1 MHPFARRT
9 TSILSCSTSAKEKCT
24 LLLPLLLL
32 LLPLL
37 PLSHLSGGHTSPAV
51 GRALGQYLEQEWAH
65 TYGYLSHQHRGS
77 NQQQQARPRRIMGPQ
92 TEKEAAA
99 AAAAGVVAA
108 NAESGAAA
116 GEADGASSSSR
127 QPTALKINT
136 SGQKGKYGVRI
147 VHACL
152 AACQSGQAGVL

>member
-1 MHPFARRT
+1 
-9 TSILSCSTSAKEKCT
+9 
-24 LLLPLLLL
+24 
-32 LLPLL
+32 
-37 PLSHLSGGHTSPAV
+37 
-51 GRALGQYLEQEWAH
+51 
-65 TYGYLSHQHRGS
+65 
-77 NQQQQARPRRIMGPQ
+77 MGPQ

-116 GEADGASSSSR
+116 GEADGTSSSSR

-152 AACQSGQAGVL
+152 PGCLPVRVGGCPMSLSAWKTATAFYDAQFKGCWLLPYHA